1 MFSSAHKSIWWKD
14 NNQGLGGA
22 ASRNYAAEHDAFE
35 NNPKEGGGY
44 QNKYT
49 AREQEQVL
57 EDFLE
62 EGTGNVVI
70 IKNGENL
77 SSSQKAPVIK
87 SVTLDTNIGSRT
99 FTGGNQNHYDLA
111 GNTQLSQRNRVE
123 IKLHGPARRNR
134 GSTTA
139 ILNASTR
146 TIGNMKVNDHFSIP
160 NQSSQ
165 HNYMGNET
173 LVFPHIPKGSI
184 VLETGTTEKN
194 HTITVKYFN
203 DSTPGFYVLRAFYA
217 LVAILVASFVFM
229 FSVQVML
236 FLWIGL
242 AINSGFT
249 SNQEWTAG
257 RITLFLGAL
266 CSIRTFL
273 FGMAK
278 IMVCGKH
285 AIQIKMI

>member
-1 MFSSAHKSIWWKD
+1 MFSSADKSIWWTDK
-14 NNQGLGGA
+14 NQGLGRD

-35 NNPKEGGGY
+35 NNRKEEGGY
-44 QNKYT
+44 HNRYT
-49 AREQEQVL
+49 ATREDEQEQEL
-57 EDFLE
+57 EHFLE
-62 EGTGNVVI
+62 EETGNVVI
-70 IKNGENL
+70 NNNGKNL
-77 SSSQKAPVIK
+77 SSSQKAPVVK
-87 SVTLDTNIGSRT
+87 SVTFDTSIGST
-99 FTGGNQNHYDLA
+99 FTGDNQNHYDLP
-111 GNTQLSQRNRVE
+111 QRNRAKF
-123 IKLHGPARRNR
+123 KLHRRPARRNLV
-134 GSTTA
+134 STTA
-139 ILNASTR
+139 ILNASVR

-173 LVFPHIPKGSI
+173 LVFPLIPEGSI
-184 VLETGTTEKN
+184 VLEKGTGTTEKN
-194 HTITVKYFN
+194 HTITVKYSN

-249 SNQEWTAG
+249 SSQEWTAG

-285 AIQIKMI
+285 AIQIKLF